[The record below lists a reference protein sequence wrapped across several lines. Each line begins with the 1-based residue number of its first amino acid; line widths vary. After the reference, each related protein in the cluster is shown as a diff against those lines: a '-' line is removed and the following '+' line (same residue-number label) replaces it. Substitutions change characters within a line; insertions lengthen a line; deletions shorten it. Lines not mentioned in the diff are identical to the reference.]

1 MSVGPCGSRCSE
13 LRALATSAEIER
25 LDRSTLRKEMK
36 FLQCSSSSEK
46 GDTHKRPREESA
58 SKGGRV
64 LGSMSKDKAEETG
77 KTEGSDTPKEL
88 ERRCGGV
95 WSKRALGEDV

>member
-1 MSVGPCGSRCSE
+1 MNERRILWVPLPV
-13 LRALATSAEIER
+13 LRILATSGEIER

-36 FLQCSSSSEK
+36 FLQCGSSSEK

-64 LGSMSKDKAEETG
+64 LGSMSKD
-77 KTEGSDTPKEL
+77 TPKEP
-88 ERRCGGV
+88 ERRCGVCGA
-95 WSKRALGEDV
+95 KGH